1 MKLSTG
7 FTLQGRYGYKYP
19 QDHTQ
24 AVRVYATHAPDP
36 TILQESLANTG
47 KLLSETIARARELHA
62 FELLPDLEK
71 CALAASRAR
80 SCLADGQRRERNEL
94 LHELR
99 NHVGAIA
106 GYLELLLE
114 DRESIDR
121 SLLGDFDALRVH
133 AAELLTAMTPDA
145 DATAAR
151 FPAVAAADR
160 GRLLVIDDNE
170 LSRELLGRHL
180 HRQGHE
186 VLTAASGA
194 EAMTMLAHHAVDLI
208 FLDLVMPE
216 MDGLELL
223 TRIKSDDRLRAVPV
237 IIVSGISETDGVIR
251 CIEAGAEDYLTKP
264 FNPVLL
270 QARLNAGLERKR
282 WHDREESYRRELERN
297 QRFIRNTFGRYLSD
311 EIVDT
316 LLETPQGLDL
326 GGVTCKVTILMAD
339 IRNFTKLCEVH
350 TPQQIVRLLNN
361 YLGAMSS
368 VIMAH
373 GGTVDEFIGDG
384 ILAIFGA
391 PLSHDD
397 DARRAVRCA
406 LAMQQEIHDINAR
419 NAAEGLPSIAIG
431 IGLNTGTVVAG
442 NIGSEQRSKYGVVG
456 HTVNLTARIES
467 FTTAGEVL
475 ASQRTI
481 DESGGGLQTGRCF
494 RARPKGM
501 ASEVTIHAIT
511 GIDPEYGTAPTDDED
526 VPA

>member
-1 MKLSTG
+1 M
-7 FTLQGRYGYKYP
+7 
-19 QDHTQ
+19 
-24 AVRVYATHAPDP
+24 YAAHAPDP
-36 TILQESLANTG
+36 IILRESLANTG

-71 CALAASRAR
+71 CALAASHAR
-80 SCLADGQRRERNEL
+80 NCLTDGQHRERNEL

-114 DRESIDR
+114 DRESIDHD
-121 SLLGDFDALRVH
+121 LLGDFEALRVH
-133 AAELLTAMTPDA
+133 AAELLAAMRPDA
-145 DATAAR
+145 DATAAQL
-151 FPAVAAADR
+151 PMVSAAER

-180 HRQGHE
+180 RRQGHE
-186 VLTAASGA
+186 VLSASSGA
-194 EAMTMLAHHAVDLI
+194 EAMAMLAHDTVDLI

-282 WHDREESYRRELERN
+282 WHDREESYRKELELHA
-297 QRFIRNTFGRYLSD
+297 RFIRNTFGRYLSD
-311 EIVDT
+311 EIVET
-316 LLETPQGLDL
+316 LLTTPQGLEL

-339 IRNFTKLCEVH
+339 IRNFTKLCESH
-350 TPQQIVRLLNN
+350 TPQQVVKLLNN

-373 GGTVDEFIGDG
+373 DGTVDEFIGDG

-391 PLSHDD
+391 PLGRDD

-406 LAMQQEIHDINAR
+406 LAMQREITSINAR
-419 NAAEGLPSIAIG
+419 NAAFELPPIAIG

-467 FTTAGEVL
+467 FTGAGEIL
-475 ASQRTI
+475 ASQQTI
-481 DESGGGLQTGRCF
+481 NDAGPGIHTGRCF

-501 ASEVTIHAIT
+501 SSEVTIHAIT
-511 GIDPEYGTAPTDDED
+511 GIEPEDDTTPTNEG